1 MKILM
6 INKFLYPNGGSET
19 YMFGLGDYF
28 QSIGH
33 EVQYFGMEHEGRCVG
48 NNMDAYTMDMD
59 FHGGSVFSK
68 LTYPIKTIYSREARR
83 KIRLVLDDYE
93 PDVCHLNN
101 FNYQLTPSVILEID
115 SWRKETGHKCK
126 IVYTAHD
133 YQLICP
139 NHMLRDLK
147 CDCNCERCVGGS
159 FFNCTRNRCIH
170 GSLLKSLIGSLEA
183 QYWKNNKAYSY
194 IDTIIC
200 PSEFMKKMM
209 DTNPLFAGKTIAMH
223 NFLPEDV
230 KNAIIKHKGEDYT
243 EDNSDKQNS
252 SKALDYKLAKHT
264 YVLYFGRYSTEK
276 GIGTILNASER
287 LPEITFVFAGKGPL
301 EDAIDS
307 RADAVMDGVVNEI
320 NGGGSNIVNLG
331 FKSGDELR
339 EIIKNAAFTIYPSE
353 WYENCP
359 YSVMESIAIGTPVLG
374 ADIGG
379 IPELINTPD
388 KALNG
393 ANGEVFESGDIGALV
408 KMVQS
413 LYNDT
418 GKLKQY
424 RSNCKIDL
432 FDDAAVYAEKLME
445 IYTHE

>member
-1 MKILM
+1 M

-19 YMFGLGDYF
+19 YMFGLGQYL
-28 QSIGH
+28 QSLGH

-48 NNMDAYTMDMD
+48 NNMDAYTKDMD
-59 FHGGSVFSK
+59 FHGGSKLAK
-68 LTYPIKTIYSREARR
+68 LTYPIKTIYSGEAAQ

-115 SWRKETGHKCK
+115 KWRKETGRKCK

-147 CDCNCERCVGGS
+147 SGLSCEKCIGGE
-159 FFNCTRNRCIH
+159 FMNCTKNKCIH

-183 QYWKNNKAYSY
+183 IYWKNNKAYSY
-194 IDTIIC
+194 IDAIVC
-200 PSEFMKKMM
+200 PSEFMKRKM
-209 DTNPLFAGKTIAMH
+209 DTNPLFKGKTIALH
-223 NFLPEDV
+223 NFLPEDI
-230 KNAIIKHKGEDYT
+230 KNVVIEDESNELKT
-243 EDNSDKQNS
+243 SQPLN
-252 SKALDYKLAKHT
+252 YKVPKNT
-264 YVLYFGRYSTEK
+264 YVLYFGRYSAEK
-276 GIGTILNASER
+276 GIGTILSAAER

-301 EDAIDS
+301 EDAIDY
-307 RADAVMDGVVNEI
+307 RANASVDGVVNEI
-320 NGGGSNIVNLG
+320 NGSGSNVVNLG
-331 FKSGDELR
+331 FKSGAELR
-339 EIIKNAAFTIYPSE
+339 NLIKNAAFTLYPSE

-359 YSVMESIAIGTPVLG
+359 YSVMESEALGTPVVG

-379 IPELINTPD
+379 IPELINTKD
-388 KALNG
+388 KKPQA
-393 ANGEVFESGDIGALV
+393 ANGEVFKSGDVDALV
-408 KMVQS
+408 KIVQS

-424 RSNCKIDL
+424 RSNCKMEL
-432 FDDAAVYAEKLME
+432 FDDAATYAEKIMK
-445 IYTHE
+445 IYS

>member
-19 YMFGLGDYF
+19 YMFGLGQYF

-48 NNMDAYTMDMD
+48 NNMDAYTKDMD

-68 LTYPIKTIYSREARR
+68 ITYPFKTIYSKEARK

-101 FNYQLTPSVILEID
+101 FNYQLTPSIILEID
-115 SWRKETGHKCK
+115 AWRKETGRKCK

-147 CDCNCERCVGGS
+147 SGTNCEKCIGGH
-159 FFNCTRNRCIH
+159 FGNCTKNRCIH
-170 GSLLKSLIGSLEA
+170 GSLLKSVIGSLEA
-183 QYWKNNKAYSY
+183 DYWKNNKAYSY
-194 IDTIIC
+194 IDSIIC
-200 PSEFMKKMM
+200 PSEFMKKKM
-209 DTNPLFAGKTIAMH
+209 DTNPLFAGKTIALH
-223 NFLPEDV
+223 NFLPDEV
-230 KNAIIKHKGEDYT
+230 KAAANKQIPPT
-243 EDNSDKQNS
+243 ETV
-252 SKALDYKLAKHT
+252 DYKLPEHT

-301 EDAIDS
+301 EEAVDS
-307 RADAVMDGVVNEI
+307 RANAVMDGVVNEI
-320 NGGGSNIVNLG
+320 NGSGSNVVNLG

-339 EIIKNAAFTIYPSE
+339 QLIKNAAFTIYPSE

-359 YSVMESIAIGTPVLG
+359 YSVMESLALGTPVMG

-379 IPELINTPD
+379 IPELINTIEKD
-388 KALNG
+388 SDNAT
-393 ANGEVFESGDIGALV
+393 GETFESGDVGALV
-408 KMVQS
+408 KKVQS

-424 RSNCKIDL
+424 RLNCKADL
-432 FDDAAVYAEKLME
+432 FDDAVVYAEKLMK
-445 IYTHE
+445 IYTR